1 MRNVFVKV
9 WFSHSYNL
17 HNRLNHQFMTLK
29 TNDFIKKTK
38 LMEAKQGEQNK
49 WTKTLMST
57 TRIWIEVPKFS
68 HNHSGLA
75 IFPLS

>member
-1 MRNVFVKV
+1 
-9 WFSHSYNL
+9 
-17 HNRLNHQFMTLK
+17 MTLK

-57 TRIWIEVPKFS
+57 TRI
-68 HNHSGLA
+68 
-75 IFPLS
+75 

>member
-1 MRNVFVKV
+1 
-9 WFSHSYNL
+9 
-17 HNRLNHQFMTLK
+17 
-29 TNDFIKKTK
+29 
-38 LMEAKQGEQNK
+38 MEAKQGEQNK